1 LFLNQQHT
9 ATMFSKK
16 FYLFI
21 LLGFFNNYPIFGQNN
36 RTEVLTLKAEQ
47 ISLPNRKFYIQ
58 RIVCDFNQ
66 PKYFLIR
73 KGLFSKQKNLVL
85 GDSIQR
91 ILMTF
96 LKPSNKYVGGLAPV
110 LMRVKEL
117 KIREE
122 RHFLKEEGLVKLSVE
137 FYIETDTKPIK
148 IFQSNAFRTYS
159 GFMNVTS
166 KHETNIKEVIKSCI
180 MDFNNAKIEF
190 SKFVIP
196 KVFKAKHTPY

>member
-1 LFLNQQHT
+1 MFTKKIFSSLVLGIITYQLLF
-9 ATMFSKK
+9 A
-16 FYLFI
+16 
-21 LLGFFNNYPIFGQNN
+21 QNIHS
-36 RTEVLTLKAEQ
+36 EILTLKAEQ

-73 KGLFSKQKNLVL
+73 KGLFSKQKNMVL

-91 ILMTF
+91 ILMNY
-96 LKPSNKYVGGLAPV
+96 LKPSNKHIGGFAPV

-122 RHFLKEEGLVKLSVE
+122 RHFLREEGTVKLSVE
-137 FYIETDTKPIK
+137 FYIETDAKPIK

-166 KHETNIKEVIKSCI
+166 QHENNIKDVIKSCM
-180 MDFNNAKIEF
+180 MDFNNAKIDF
-190 SKFVIP
+190 SKYVIP

>member
-1 LFLNQQHT
+1 MFFKSIFLFFL
-9 ATMFSKK
+9 
-16 FYLFI
+16 I
-21 LLGFFNNYPIFGQNN
+21 GFCYCNSALPQNIH
-36 RTEVLTLKAEQ
+36 TEVLMLKAEQ

-73 KGLFSKQKNLVL
+73 KGLFSKQKNLTL
-85 GDSIQR
+85 GDSIQHVLLR
-91 ILMTF
+91 Y

-122 RHFLKEEGLVKLSVE
+122 RHFLKEEGTAKLSVE

-166 KHETNIKEVIKSCI
+166 QHENNIKDVIKSCM
-180 MDFNNAKIEF
+180 MDFNNAKIDF
-190 SKFVIP
+190 SKYVIP

>member
-1 LFLNQQHT
+1 MFTKKIFSSLVLGIITYQLLF
-9 ATMFSKK
+9 A
-16 FYLFI
+16 
-21 LLGFFNNYPIFGQNN
+21 QNIHS
-36 RTEVLTLKAEQ
+36 EILTLKAEQ

-73 KGLFSKQKNLVL
+73 KGLFSKQKNLTL
-85 GDSIQR
+85 GDSIQHVLLR
-91 ILMTF
+91 Y

-122 RHFLKEEGLVKLSVE
+122 RHFLKEEGTAKLSVE

-166 KHETNIKEVIKSCI
+166 QHENNIKDVIKSCM
-180 MDFNNAKIEF
+180 MDFNNAKIDF
-190 SKFVIP
+190 SKYVIP